1 MFQLPVQY
9 GICVV
14 INGVIVAVSVSLSVV
29 AIDDLIKVVGIV
41 GLILSGGIL
50 Q

>member
-14 INGVIVAVSVSLSVV
+14 VDGAIVAASVSLS
-29 AIDDLIKVVGIV
+29 AIAVDDSIKVVGVV
-41 GLILSGGIL
+41 GLIRSGGIL